1 MATYPNDEYKFP
13 DEIDNDTNV
22 DISVE
27 DDGSI
32 EIEIEDDT
40 PEEDR
45 GRTPVSQEVVRQLEV
60 ETDELDK
67 YSKDAKDKLIKMKR
81 VWHDERRAKEEA
93 YREQQEAI
101 NMAKQLMNENQRMKA
116 MIQNGSQE
124 YAKTIQNSAHL
135 ELKMAQ
141 RAYKDARDMGD
152 TDAEMEAN
160 QAMQAANLR
169 LVQANNLRMPTLP
182 EEQFVVQTP
191 QEQVQPQQRPD
202 NRAMNW
208 QERNSWFGQD
218 EEMTAAALGLH
229 EKLKRQGVQ
238 VGSDEYYATLD
249 RTIRRRFSENFESPE
264 KAESDPVA
272 RTRPSMVVAP
282 ATRSTSSKKIKLKQS
297 QLAISKKL
305 GLTPEQYALEFRKL
319 ENKNG

>member
-1 MATYPNDEYKFP
+1 MATTPSDEFKFP
-13 DEIDNDTNV
+13 DEVDNEVNIT
-22 DISVE
+22 VE
-27 DDGSI
+27 DDGDI

-45 GRTPVSQEVVRQLEV
+45 GRTPVSQDVVRQLEV

-81 VWHDERRAKEEA
+81 VWHDERRAKEQA
-93 YREQQEAI
+93 FREQQEAI
-101 NMAKQLMNENQRMKA
+101 NVARQVMEENKRMSA

-124 YAKTIQNSAHL
+124 YAKSIQNAAQM

-152 TDAEMEAN
+152 TDAEMEAQ

-169 LVQANNLRMPTLP
+169 VMQANNFRMPSLQ
-182 EEQFVVQTP
+182 EDKYEVQTP
-191 QEQVQPQQRPD
+191 QERVQQPPRPD
-202 NRAMNW
+202 NRAMEW

-229 EKLKRQGVQ
+229 EKLKRQGVP

-249 RTIRRRFSENFESPE
+249 RTIRKRFSENFNEPERADSES
-264 KAESDPVA
+264 VA
-272 RTRPSMVVAP
+272 RTKPSTVVAP
-282 ATRSTSSKKIKLKQS
+282 ATRSTSSKKIKLRQS
-297 QLAISKKL
+297 QIAISKKL
-305 GLTPEQYALEFRKL
+305 GLTPEQYAFELRKL
-319 ENKNG
+319 ENR

>member
-1 MATYPNDEYKFP
+1 MATNPNDEFKFP
-13 DEIDNDTNV
+13 DEVDTTV
-22 DISVE
+22 DITVE
-27 DDGSI
+27 EDGDI

-40 PEEDR
+40 PEDDR
-45 GRTPVSQEVVRQLEV
+45 GRTPVSQDVVRQLEV

-101 NMAKQLMNENQRMKA
+101 NMARKLMDENKRMST

-124 YAKTIQNSAHL
+124 YAKTIQNAAQM

-152 TDAEMEAN
+152 TDAEMEAQ

-169 LVQANNLRMPTLP
+169 VMQANNFRMPSLQ
-182 EEQFVVQTP
+182 EEKYEVQTP
-191 QEQVQPQQRPD
+191 QEQVQQAPRPD
-202 NRAMNW
+202 NRAMEW

-229 EKLKRQGVQ
+229 EKLKRQGVP
-238 VGSDEYYATLD
+238 VGSDEYYTTLD
-249 RTIRRRFSENFESPE
+249 RTIRRRFSENFNEPERADSES
-264 KAESDPVA
+264 VA
-272 RTRPSMVVAP
+272 RTKPSTVVAP
-282 ATRSTSSKKIKLKQS
+282 ATRSTSSKKIKLRQS
-297 QLAISKKL
+297 QIAISKKL
-305 GLTPEQYALEFRKL
+305 GLTPEQYALELRKL
-319 ENKNG
+319 ENR

>member
-1 MATYPNDEYKFP
+1 MATNPNDDYKFP
-13 DEIDNDTNV
+13 DEVDTTV
-22 DISVE
+22 DITVE
-27 DDGSI
+27 EDGDI

-40 PEEDR
+40 PEDDR
-45 GRTPVSQEVVRQLEV
+45 GRTPVSQDVVRQLEV

-101 NMAKQLMNENQRMKA
+101 NMARKLMDENKRMST

-124 YAKTIQNSAHL
+124 YAKTIQNAAQM

-152 TDAEMEAN
+152 TDAEMEAQ

-169 LVQANNLRMPTLP
+169 VMQANNFRMPSLQ
-182 EEQFVVQTP
+182 EEKYEVQTP
-191 QEQVQPQQRPD
+191 QEQVQPAPRPD
-202 NRAMNW
+202 NKAMEW

-229 EKLKRQGVQ
+229 EKLKRQGVP
-238 VGSDEYYATLD
+238 VGSDEYYTTLD
-249 RTIRRRFSENFESPE
+249 RTIRRRFSENFNEPERADSES
-264 KAESDPVA
+264 VA
-272 RTRPSMVVAP
+272 RTKPSTVVAP
-282 ATRSTSSKKIKLKQS
+282 ATRSTSSKKIKLRQS
-297 QLAISKKL
+297 QIAISKKL
-305 GLTPEQYALEFRKL
+305 GLTPEQYALELRKL
-319 ENKNG
+319 ENR

>member
-1 MATYPNDEYKFP
+1 MATNPNDDYKFP
-13 DEIDNDTNV
+13 DEVDTNV
-22 DISVE
+22 DITVE
-27 DDGSI
+27 EDGDI

-40 PEEDR
+40 PEDDR
-45 GRTPVSQEVVRQLEV
+45 GRTPVSQDVVRQLEV

-101 NMAKQLMNENQRMKA
+101 NMARKLMDENKRMST

-124 YAKTIQNSAHL
+124 YAKTIQNAAQM

-152 TDAEMEAN
+152 TDAEMEAQ

-169 LVQANNLRMPTLP
+169 VMQANNFRMPSLQ
-182 EEQFVVQTP
+182 EEKYEVQTP
-191 QEQVQPQQRPD
+191 QEQVQQAPRPD
-202 NRAMNW
+202 NRAMEW
-208 QERNSWFGQD
+208 QERNSWFGHD

-229 EKLKRQGVQ
+229 EKLKRQGVP
-238 VGSDEYYATLD
+238 VGSDEYYTTLD
-249 RTIRRRFSENFESPE
+249 RTIRRRFSENFNEPE
-264 KAESDPVA
+264 RAESESVA
-272 RTRPSMVVAP
+272 RTKPSTVVAP
-282 ATRSTSSKKIKLKQS
+282 ATRSTSSKKIKLRQS
-297 QLAISKKL
+297 QIAISKKL
-305 GLTPEQYALEFRKL
+305 GLTPEQYALELRKL
-319 ENKNG
+319 ENK

>member
-1 MATYPNDEYKFP
+1 MATNPNDDYKFP
-13 DEIDNDTNV
+13 DEVDTTV
-22 DISVE
+22 DITVE
-27 DDGSI
+27 EDGDI

-40 PEEDR
+40 PEDDR
-45 GRTPVSQEVVRQLEV
+45 GRTPVSQDVVRQLEV

-101 NMAKQLMNENQRMKA
+101 NMARKLMDENKRMST

-124 YAKTIQNSAHL
+124 YAKTIQNAAQM

-152 TDAEMEAN
+152 TDAEMEAQ

-169 LVQANNLRMPTLP
+169 VMQANNFRMPSLQ
-182 EEQFVVQTP
+182 EEKYEVQTP
-191 QEQVQPQQRPD
+191 QEQVQQAPRPD
-202 NRAMNW
+202 NRAMEW

-229 EKLKRQGVQ
+229 EKLKRQGVP
-238 VGSDEYYATLD
+238 VGSDEYYTTLD
-249 RTIRRRFSENFESPE
+249 RTIRRRFSENFNEPERADSES
-264 KAESDPVA
+264 VA
-272 RTRPSMVVAP
+272 RTKPSTVVAP
-282 ATRSTSSKKIKLKQS
+282 ATRSTSSKKIKLRQS
-297 QLAISKKL
+297 QIAISKKL
-305 GLTPEQYALEFRKL
+305 GLTPEQYALELRKL
-319 ENKNG
+319 ENR